1 MSEHKCSY
9 WCSNILSP
17 MSLQWH
23 KRFFFSNT
31 FSFFLKAKCFI
42 SESLLH
48 DHVCCS
54 YVSLPIIFSQKSHT
68 TCLIWERK
76 PQWNLYQ
83 FLKQQIWHRLHFK
96 DASQNFL
103 CKVGTPLYSDLQAGW
118 LSESS
123 RNLKKN
129 VTINYISIICTC
141 MKKQGN
147 LQLDMTRGGFQRN
160 KKQHLQV
167 PSTIWQEYK
176 IRAAVY

>member
-1 MSEHKCSY
+1 MFLLVLKY
-9 WCSNILSP
+9 
-17 MSLQWH
+17 SLPHVFAMAQ
-23 KRFFFSNT
+23 KIFFFKHIQFLPESKVFHFRIPPAWPRVLFLC
-31 FSFFLKAKCFI
+31 FSA
-42 SESLLH
+42 H
-48 DHVCCS
+48 
-54 YVSLPIIFSQKSHT
+54 YFSQKSHT